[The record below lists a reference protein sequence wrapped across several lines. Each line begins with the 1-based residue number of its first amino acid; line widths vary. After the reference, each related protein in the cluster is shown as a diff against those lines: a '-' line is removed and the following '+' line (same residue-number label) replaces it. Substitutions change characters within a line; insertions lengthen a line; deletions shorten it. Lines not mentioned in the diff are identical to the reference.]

1 MKKSPIKRSKKPV
14 SFQQKQKQQL
24 MLAFG
29 FYAVFIVIAAMGK
42 LSWSIVGWYALNR
55 GGHLFSLCKR
65 QAKPL
70 SRGQWRTPEST
81 LHLLSVLGGW
91 VGAMMAQNYLRHK
104 TKKSEFR
111 LAYYLTVFS
120 ERSRYCCV
128 FISGGDDSRAAL

>member
-1 MKKSPIKRSKKPV
+1 MMKKSPIRRSKKPV

-29 FYAVFIVIAAMGK
+29 FYAVLIVIAAMGK
-42 LSWSIVGWYALNR
+42 LSWSIVGWYALI
-55 GGHLFSLCKR
+55 GAVTYLVYAKDK
-65 QAKPL
+65 QAAQQGK
-70 SRGQWRTPEST
+70 WRTPEST

-111 LAYYLTVFS
+111 LAYYLTVIVNLAALL
-120 ERSRYCCV
+120 YL
-128 FISGGDDSRAAL
+128 ISGGDISQL